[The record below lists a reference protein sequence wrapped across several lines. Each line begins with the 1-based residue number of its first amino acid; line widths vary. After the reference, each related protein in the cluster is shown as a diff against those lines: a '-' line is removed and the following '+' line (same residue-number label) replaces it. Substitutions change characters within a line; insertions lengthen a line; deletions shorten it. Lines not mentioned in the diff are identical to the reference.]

1 MTGPRTTM
9 NDWAADYLRTATPIT
24 VQPESLEEWQA
35 IRREF
40 GELIAPVAAATREAC
55 GSAVASE
62 TVGGVPVFMV
72 TPKDYD
78 AANDGYVALHCH
90 GGGYTFGYPQDGL
103 FFAEPMA
110 QRLGIRVCAVDYRLA
125 PEHPF
130 PAAVEDC
137 TAAYGALLERFDA
150 ANIVVFGDSAGGAL
164 AMATNLAARDVGL
177 ALPAGAVLY
186 SPWADLSRTGDSYET
201 LEGKDPDNHYEIN
214 LRASAEAYADGRD
227 MAEPLISPGYGDY
240 AAGFPPTL
248 ISCGT
253 RDLFLSNCART
264 QRAMKRAGVDVKLT
278 LWEGM
283 WHWFEIY
290 LELPEAGESLAE
302 AAAFL
307 RERLGESRGVIP

>member
-1 MTGPRTTM
+1 MTRTTM
-9 NDWAADYLRTATPIT
+9 SDWAAEYLRTAAPIA
-24 VQPESLEEWQA
+24 VQPASLEEWLA

-40 GELIAPVAAATREAC
+40 GALNVPVAAATRETC
-55 GSAVASE
+55 GTTVVSE

-72 TPKDYD
+72 TPQDYD
-78 AANDGYVALHCH
+78 GANDERIALHCH
-90 GGGYTFGYPQDGL
+90 GGGYTFGFSAEGL

-110 QRLGIRVCAVDYRLA
+110 QQLGIKVCAVDYRLA
-125 PEHPF
+125 PEHPY

-137 TAAYGALLERFDA
+137 VAVYSALLERFDP

-164 AMATNLAARDVGL
+164 AMATMLAAREAGL
-177 ALPAGAVLY
+177 ALPAGAVLF
-186 SPWADLSRTGDSYET
+186 SPWADLSKTGDSYET

-214 LRASAEAYADGRD
+214 LRASAEAYAAGRD
-227 MAEPLISPGYGDY
+227 LTDPLISPVYGDFTK
-240 AAGFPPTL
+240 GFPPVL

-264 QRAMKRAGVDVKLT
+264 QRAMKRASVNVQLT

-290 LELPEAGESLAE
+290 PELPEGRESIAE
-302 AAAFL
+302 AAVFL
-307 RERLGESRGVIP
+307 ARRLDGDGLDG